1 MKQHCAKAYLTN
13 SFCFKCRLYNV
24 PSINFCSGII
34 IIIII
39 KIIIKIKITTIVTT
53 ITIIIINQCDKETE
67 NKIIS

>member
-1 MKQHCAKAYLTN
+1 M
-13 SFCFKCRLYNV
+13 

-39 KIIIKIKITTIVTT
+39 IIIIKITTIETT
-53 ITIIIINQCDKETE
+53 ITIIITNQHDKETE

>member
-13 SFCFKCRLYNV
+13 SFCFKCRLYYV

-39 KIIIKIKITTIVTT
+39 IIKITTIETT
-53 ITIIIINQCDKETE
+53 ITIINQHDKETE